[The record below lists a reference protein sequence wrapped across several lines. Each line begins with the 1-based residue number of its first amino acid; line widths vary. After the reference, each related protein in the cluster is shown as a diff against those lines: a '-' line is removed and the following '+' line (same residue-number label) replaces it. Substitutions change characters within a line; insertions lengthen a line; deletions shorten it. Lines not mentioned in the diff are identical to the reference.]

1 MQFKETSNGHLL
13 CTVDGYN
20 KTSSSFQIAQVLLIY
35 FQPLNSMNMEKEP
48 LPPSEFS
55 YLPLIARLHVDVIVV
70 NEYVQVFA
78 GLDIQ

>member
-1 MQFKETSNGHLL
+1 
-13 CTVDGYN
+13 
-20 KTSSSFQIAQVLLIY
+20 
-35 FQPLNSMNMEKEP
+35 MNMEKEP